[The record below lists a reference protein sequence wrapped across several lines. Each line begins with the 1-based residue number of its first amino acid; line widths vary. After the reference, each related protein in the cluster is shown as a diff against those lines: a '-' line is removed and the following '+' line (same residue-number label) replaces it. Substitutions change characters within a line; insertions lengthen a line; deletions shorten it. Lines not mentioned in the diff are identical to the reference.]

1 MPKIGDNQITFS
13 ITDKM
18 TKTAFITRKFED
30 KKNNLIR
37 DVLRRQDPE
46 IQVRKIG
53 LTTCSSTMPN
63 NSFKRISCDVTT
75 DIIHRGIQQFTQSSA
90 PILSKLP
97 VSAHQLLTEPSTY
110 E

>member
-1 MPKIGDNQITFS
+1 
-13 ITDKM
+13 
-18 TKTAFITRKFED
+18 
-30 KKNNLIR
+30 
-37 DVLRRQDPE
+37 
-46 IQVRKIG
+46 
-53 LTTCSSTMPN
+53 MPN

-75 DIIHRGIQQFTQSSA
+75 GIIHRGIQQFTQSSA